1 MARSTGPKCRLCRRE
16 GVKLFLKGE
25 RCFSPQCPIDK
36 KGAVPPGF
44 HGVKSKRRLSDYGL
58 QLRAKQKAKRTYGVL
73 EKQFRKY
80 FKMATKVKGAT
91 GEALL
96 KLLETRFDNVVYRL
110 GFAPNRA
117 QARQLIS
124 HGHLVINN
132 KKNNIPST
140 ILKISDLISFNVK
153 GLALSIVKKQ
163 FENKEYVLPS
173 WLERKAAVGKVVKL
187 PEKDDIDTNIN
198 EQLIVEY
205 YSR

>member
-1 MARSTGPKCRLCRRE
+1 MARNIGPKCRLCRRE

-25 RCFSPQCPIDK
+25 RCFTPKCPIDK

-44 HGVKSKRRLSDYGL
+44 HGVKSRRKISDYGL
-58 QLRAKQKAKRTYGVL
+58 QLRAKQKAKRTYGVM

-80 FKMATKVKGAT
+80 FQMATKIKGAT

-96 KLLETRFDNVVYRL
+96 KILETRFDNVVYRL

-132 KKNNIPST
+132 KKNNVPST
-140 ILKISDLISFNVK
+140 ILKIGDLVTFNTK
-153 GLALSIVKKQ
+153 GLAMTIVKKQ
-163 FENKEYVLPS
+163 LEIKDFTLPS
-173 WLERKAAVGKVVKL
+173 WLERKAVVGKLIKL